1 MSNSRIRHFEQV
13 LARVEKPGRYVGGEI
28 NQVVKD
34 KSQVAVR
41 TALVFPDQYDIGMS
55 YHGFRILY
63 ERVNR
68 RPQWWA
74 ERAYCPWLDMEQEM
88 RRAGFALRAHES
100 KDPLAVFDVL
110 GYTLQHELNY
120 TNMLNSLDLAGLS
133 PWSAFRESLFPIVI
147 AGGEGALAAE
157 TLAPFVDVFVTG
169 DGEGV
174 LEDILLCVEE
184 FKRELTA
191 EGVDPATLHPAGPFA
206 PGTGREET
214 RKGLD
219 EHHDIP
225 IPNAMKRRLL
235 RRIARIQ
242 GCYAPVFYHF
252 DWHEDGTLKGFR
264 VTEPG
269 ISLFVK
275 KHQFNIGEDLGA
287 IRPVIPNVRVVHD
300 RVAIEI
306 KRGCNCG
313 CRFCAAGMINRPV
326 RERTPEQILEIAQEA
341 IRNTGYREISL
352 MSLSSADFTA
362 LPTTMRILQEE
373 FGANKM
379 GLSLP
384 SLRINAFD
392 VELASIIAQGPKSG
406 FTFAPEAGTERLR
419 RVINKAVD
427 EDRFRTTITQVLKR
441 GWRTLKFYFMI
452 GLPTETDTDLDGICE
467 LTKFAESEGRRI
479 HGKRFSLA
487 ITLSPFVPKPHTP
500 FQWHAQPDVDELQ
513 RRVQYVRTR
522 AESRFTQ
529 VRAHN
534 FRGSFIEA
542 VVARG
547 DRKVSRVL
555 HRAWQNGTSF
565 DSWREGFRFDAWM
578 QAFVDEQVDPAFYA
592 NRERNQQEF
601 FPWDHLDPS
610 LGKLFLIR
618 ENEKSKREGQ
628 TEDCALVRC
637 VQCDV
642 CDDVKIKNILA
653 KHESIHREEIERE
666 NAALAYVSPGIL
678 EGEGAAEDDGKTE
691 RELARLQQ
699 VQPLQGVEENQA
711 VQRIRFTF
719 SKKGDLRWLAHLD
732 LIRLVEMVVLR
743 AGLPISFSE
752 GFNPRPRMS
761 WGPPLGVGTAGEA
774 EYFDIQL
781 SQRVEPAEALAR
793 LQALNAPGL
802 EYNTAEEVAL
812 HGKAISAMA
821 READYTLEV
830 LGVEGF
836 DFDEAERRIAA
847 FNDAETVPLTIERNG
862 KKKQRELKAGIHRIE
877 PDASRNPDRPLFQ
890 ARVTLVPGEYLDPGI
905 ALCHILDGMI
915 PEEALVLL
923 TRQNMIL
930 AEEPARASV

>member
-1 MSNSRIRHFEQV
+1 MSNSSTQHYEQI
-13 LARVEKPGRYVGGEI
+13 LARVEKPGRYVGGEL

-34 KSQVAVR
+34 KSTVSVR

-55 YHGFRILY
+55 YHGFKILY

-74 ERAYCPWLDMEQEM
+74 ERAYCPWIDMEQEM
-88 RRAGFALRAHES
+88 RRAGFPLRAHES
-100 KDPLAVFDVL
+100 KDPLALFDVL
-110 GYTLQHELNY
+110 GYSLQHEMNY
-120 TNMLNSLDLAGLS
+120 TNVLNSLDLAGLS
-133 PWSAFRESLFPIVI
+133 PWSAFRKSVFPIVI

-174 LEDILLCVEE
+174 LEDLLLCIEE
-184 FKRELTA
+184 FKRELA
-191 EGVDPATLHPAGPFA
+191 ADGVDLSTLHPAGPFR
-206 PGTGREET
+206 PGNGREDD

-219 EHHDIP
+219 QHNDIP
-225 IPNAMKRRLL
+225 ISNDLKRRLL
-235 RRIARIQ
+235 RRIAGIQ
-242 GCYAPVFYHF
+242 GCYVPAFYHF
-252 DWHEDGTLKGFR
+252 DWREDGTLQGFR
-264 VTEPG
+264 LLESG
-269 ISLFVK
+269 IPSFVK
-275 KHQFNIGEDLGA
+275 KNQFNIGEDLGA
-287 IRPVIPNVRVVHD
+287 VCPVVPNVRVVHD
-300 RVAIEI
+300 RVTVEI

-313 CRFCAAGMINRPV
+313 CRFCAAGMINRPL
-326 RERTPEQILEIAQEA
+326 RERTPEQILKIAQEA

-362 LPTTMRILQEE
+362 LPTTMRMLQEQ

-427 EDRFRTTITQVLKR
+427 ESHFRETITQVLKR
-441 GWRTLKFYFMI
+441 GWRTLKLYFMI
-452 GLPTETDTDLDGICE
+452 GLPTETDADLDGIIE
-467 LTKFAESEGRRI
+467 LTKYAESEGRRI

-513 RRVQYVRTR
+513 RRVYYVRER

-542 VVARG
+542 VLARG
-547 DRKVSRVL
+547 DRKVARVL
-555 HRAWQNGTSF
+555 HRAWQNGTCF

-578 QAFVDEQVDPAFYA
+578 QAFLDEQVDPTFYA
-592 NRERNQQEF
+592 NRERAQHEF
-601 FPWDHLDPS
+601 FAWDHLDPS

-618 ENEKSKREGQ
+618 ENEKAKREGE
-628 TEDCALVRC
+628 TPDCALVRC
-637 VQCDV
+637 VKCDV
-642 CDDVKIKNILA
+642 CDDVTIKNILA
-653 KHESIHREEIERE
+653 KHESIHAEEIARE
-666 NAALAYVSPGIL
+666 NAALENVSTDIL
-678 EGEGAAEDDGKTE
+678 EGEGSVEQDGKTD

-699 VQPLQGVEENQA
+699 VRPLEGVEENQA
-711 VQRIRFTF
+711 VQRIRFTL
-719 SKKGDLRWLAHLD
+719 SKTDDLRWLAHLD

-752 GFNPRPRMS
+752 GYSPRPRMS

-774 EYFDIQL
+774 EYFEVQL
-781 SQRVEPAEALAR
+781 SERLEPSEALAR
-793 LQALNAPGL
+793 LQALNCPGL
-802 EYNTAEEVAL
+802 SYHTAEEVEL
-812 HGKAISAMA
+812 HGKAISAVA
-821 READYTLEV
+821 SEADYTLEI

-836 DFDEAERRIAA
+836 DFDEAERRIAV
-847 FNDAETVPLTIERNG
+847 FNDAESFPLTIERKG
-862 KKKQRELKAGIHRIE
+862 KKKHRELKDGIHRIE
-877 PDASRNPDRPLFQ
+877 PAESRNPDRPEFR
-890 ARVTLVPGEYLDPGI
+890 ARVSLIPGKYLDPGV
-905 ALCHILDGMI
+905 ALRHILDGMI
-915 PEEALVLL
+915 PDDALVLL
-923 TRQNMIL
+923 TRKNMIL
-930 AEEPARASV
+930 AEVPQQASA